1 MRPLVTD
8 GRYTKIGRPTT
19 DSRFLRNTAAGNAF
33 LSPCNPLMGTAMNG
47 RVALLCLAICF
58 ICVSPIPALVEP
70 SPTPPPA
77 AVISPDNPK
86 AFDPAAAT
94 QAWLETVPPEK
105 RAKSDAYF
113 EGGYWLIL
121 WNFLLGAAILVFL
134 LASRWSA
141 GMRNFAE
148 RVTRFKTFQVML
160 YAIGFAIITF
170 VLGFPLE
177 FYQSFVREH
186 AYGLATQNF
195 AGWVGDEMKGL
206 IVSVIAYSIFLG
218 VLYAVFRR
226 APRLWW
232 AWGTGVA
239 VVFLILGEIVAP
251 VLVAPLFNNY
261 QPLTDPQ
268 IRDSILALARANE
281 IPVDQ
286 VYEFDASRQT
296 TRVSANV
303 SGFLSTTRISLNDNL
318 LKQCSLPEIRYVMGH
333 EMGHYVLNHSQKL
346 VSALAA
352 LAFIGF
358 LLGRVFFSWAVKKW
372 GESWQVGGIADPAG
386 FPLLV
391 LLLAAFEFVLT
402 PVSNS
407 ISRITEREADAFG
420 LNTSRESNGMA
431 QAALKL
437 ATYRKL
443 NPGPLEEII
452 FYDHPSGRAR
462 IRMAMDWKA
471 AQLSCG
477 DVR

>member
-1 MRPLVTD
+1 
-8 GRYTKIGRPTT
+8 
-19 DSRFLRNTAAGNAF
+19 
-33 LSPCNPLMGTAMNG
+33 MNG
-47 RVALLCLAICF
+47 RIAFLCLAICF
-58 ICVSPIPALVEP
+58 ISLLPLRALVEP
-70 SPTPPPA
+70 SPAPPPA
-77 AVISPDNPK
+77 AVMAADNPK

-121 WNFLLGAAILVFL
+121 WNFLLGAAISILL
-134 LASRWSA
+134 LASRLSA
-141 GMRNFAE
+141 GLRDFAG
-148 RVTRFKTFQVML
+148 RITRFQTLQVML
-160 YAIGFAIITF
+160 YAISFAIVTF
-170 VLGFPLE
+170 ILGFPME
-177 FYQSFVREH
+177 FYQNFVREH

-195 AGWVGDEMKGL
+195 GAWMGDEMKGL
-206 IVSVIAYSIFLG
+206 FVSVIASALLLSA
-218 VLYAVFRR
+218 LYAVFRR

-239 VVFLILGEIVAP
+239 VVFLMLGDMVGP
-251 VLVAPLFNNY
+251 VFIAPLFNKY
-261 QPLTDPQ
+261 QPVTDAKV
-268 IRDSILALARANE
+268 RDPILALARANE

-303 SGFLSTTRISLNDNL
+303 SGFLGTTRISLNDNL
-318 LKQCSLPEIRYVMGH
+318 LTQCSLPEIRYVMGH
-333 EMGHYVLNHSQKL
+333 EMGHYVLNHTQKL
-346 VSALAA
+346 VSENAV

-358 LLGRVFFSWAVKKW
+358 LFARIFFDWAVKKW
-372 GESWQVGGIADPAG
+372 GERWQVRGIADPAG

-391 LLLAAFEFVLT
+391 LIFSAFAFVFT
-402 PVSNS
+402 PVLNS
-407 ISRITEREADAFG
+407 VSRMTEAEADAFG

-471 AQLSCG
+471 AQLPSG

>member
-1 MRPLVTD
+1 
-8 GRYTKIGRPTT
+8 
-19 DSRFLRNTAAGNAF
+19 
-33 LSPCNPLMGTAMNG
+33 MNG
-47 RVALLCLAICF
+47 RSALLCFCLCF
-58 ICVSPIPALVEP
+58 VWVWPLPALVEP
-70 SPTPPPA
+70 SPAPPPA
-77 AVISPDNPK
+77 AVIAADNPK

-121 WNFLLGAAILVFL
+121 WNFLLGAAISILL
-134 LASRWSA
+134 LASRLSA
-141 GMRNFAE
+141 RLRDFAE
-148 RVTRFKTFQVML
+148 RITRFKTFQVML
-160 YAIGFAIITF
+160 YAIPFIIVTF
-170 VLGFPLE
+170 VLGFPME
-177 FYQSFVREH
+177 FYQNFVREH

-195 AGWVGDEMKGL
+195 GAWMGDEMKGL
-206 IVSVIAYSIFLG
+206 LIAVVANALFLSA
-218 VLYAVFRR
+218 LYTVFRR

-239 VVFLILGEIVAP
+239 IVFLMLGTMVAP
-251 VLVAPLFNNY
+251 VFIAPFFNKY
-261 QPLTDPQ
+261 QPVTDAK
-268 IRDSILALARANE
+268 IRDPILALARANE

-303 SGFLSTTRISLNDNL
+303 SGFLGTTRISLNDNL

-333 EMGHYVLNHSQKL
+333 EMGHYVLNHTQKL
-346 VSALAA
+346 VSEFAV

-358 LLGRVFFSWAVKKW
+358 LFARIFFDWAVKKW
-372 GESWQVGGIADPAG
+372 GERWQVRGIADPAG

-391 LLLAAFEFVLT
+391 LIFSAFTFVFT
-402 PVSNS
+402 PVFNS
-407 ISRITEREADAFG
+407 VSRITEAEADAFG

-443 NPGPLEEII
+443 NPGSLEEII

-471 AQLSCG
+471 AQLP
-477 DVR
+477 